1 VLAAPGDSAGVHGE
15 ASDPGGSDPVGA
27 PPDWGEPGSVS
38 VPVLVGEIARAHGI
52 RGEVIVNMLSERSDR
67 FAPGAE
73 VWVGPSPEEARP
85 ARIARSRMH
94 QGRIILLLEET
105 LDRTM
110 AEALRGALLFA
121 PPAAPGEETDAPGTL
136 EEDAYWEHDLVGL
149 EVRDPSGARLGAL
162 TGVLSRPEQDLW
174 EMEGPT
180 GTVLIPATKAIVRS
194 VDVAGGFVV
203 VDPPPGLLG

>member
-1 VLAAPGDSAGVHGE
+1 V
-15 ASDPGGSDPVGA
+15 
-27 PPDWGEPGSVS
+27 
-38 VPVLVGEIARAHGI
+38 ARPHGI
-52 RGEVIVNMLSERSDR
+52 KGEVIVNVLSEVTGR
-67 FAPGAE
+67 FAVGAE
-73 VWVGPSPEEARP
+73 ILVGPSPGEARP
-85 ARIARSRMH
+85 ARIVRSREH
-94 QGRIILLLEET
+94 QGRIILQLEET

-121 PPAAPGEETDAPGTL
+121 PAVAGEAPEPL
-136 EEDAYWEHDLVGL
+136 EQDAYWEHELVGL
-149 EVRDPSGARLGAL
+149 EVRDPAGARLGTL

-174 EMEGPT
+174 EMEGPS

>member
-1 VLAAPGDSAGVHGE
+1 MGDPGDVQGE
-15 ASDPGGSDPVGA
+15 AALPPASPDSPRPPVDPRP
-27 PPDWGEPGSVS
+27 
-38 VPVLVGEIARAHGI
+38 VPVLVGEVARAHGI
-52 RGEVIVNMLSERSDR
+52 KGEVIVNVLSEVGDR
-67 FAPGAE
+67 FAAEAE

-85 ARIARSRMH
+85 ARILRSRMH

-110 AEALRGALLFA
+110 AEALRGALLFV
-121 PPAAPGEETDAPGTL
+121 PLAAPGEALPLPEPL

-149 EVRDPSGARLGAL
+149 EVRGLDGARLGSL

-174 EMEGPT
+174 EMEGPS